1 MMSWMLGKK
10 KTMPRIEIVD
20 EQEDM
25 DWEDRCRDEM
35 LARVERKKLE
45 WANTKMCRS
54 VLMEVVNKTVT
65 EVEIRHVV
73 GLISSVIE
81 ESWKRIEVRRLVEE
95 ITNSEEEVQQ
105 RIESL
110 LSSRRKEK
118 EILLLV
124 LEEVE
129 AKHRRLKRIEM
140 IKEVWKRKIAATNL
154 RKMMRMLRA
163 MSLEDLDME
172 VDRMEMKILET
183 MEVEES
189 NEPSEPVE
197 VGGGTYQ
204 HRGRHDGYG
213 GVREVQVRQG
223 YRGL

>member
-1 MMSWMLGKK
+1 
-10 KTMPRIEIVD
+10 MPRIEMVE

-25 DWEDRCRDEM
+25 DWEDRYGEEM
-35 LARVERKKLE
+35 IERVERKKLE
-45 WANTKMCRS
+45 WATTKICRS
-54 VLMEVVNKTVT
+54 VLMEVVNNTVS
-65 EVEIRHVV
+65 EVESRHVV
-73 GLISSVIE
+73 GLISSVME
-81 ESWKRIEVRRLVEE
+81 EAWKRMEVKRLVEE

-105 RIESL
+105 RVESL
-110 LSSRRKEK
+110 LSRRRQEEK
-118 EILLLV
+118 TLLLV
-124 LEEVE
+124 LEEEE
-129 AKHRRLKRIEM
+129 AKERRLKRIEM

-213 GVREVQVRQG
+213 GVRGVRV
-223 YRGL
+223 